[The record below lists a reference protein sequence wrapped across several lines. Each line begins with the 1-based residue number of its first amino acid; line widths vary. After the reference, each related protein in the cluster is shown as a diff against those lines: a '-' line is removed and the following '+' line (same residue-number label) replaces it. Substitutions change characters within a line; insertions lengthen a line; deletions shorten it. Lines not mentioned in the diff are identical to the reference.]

1 MRTGA
6 GFPAL
11 LQAFFTDRL
20 VQQRKASAHTI
31 AGSRDSFRLLLR
43 FAAARLGKGPSN
55 LLLEDLNAPFI
66 GEFLEHIEKT
76 RRNRART
83 RNVRLAAIHS
93 FFRYISFYE
102 PGQVD
107 RCRPVLAIPSK
118 RYERRPIEYLTRAG
132 IEALGDAPDTTAW

>member
-20 VQQRKASAHTI
+20 QRQRKASAHTI
-31 AGSRDSFRLLLR
+31 AGYRDPFRLLLR

-66 GEFLEHIEKT
+66 VEFLEHIEKT
-76 RRNRART
+76 RRNSART

-93 FFRYISFYE
+93 FFRYVSFYE
-102 PGQVD
+102 PGQ
-107 RCRPVLAIPSK
+107 A
-118 RYERRPIEYLTRAG
+118 ERRRHIL
-132 IEALGDAPDTTAW
+132 